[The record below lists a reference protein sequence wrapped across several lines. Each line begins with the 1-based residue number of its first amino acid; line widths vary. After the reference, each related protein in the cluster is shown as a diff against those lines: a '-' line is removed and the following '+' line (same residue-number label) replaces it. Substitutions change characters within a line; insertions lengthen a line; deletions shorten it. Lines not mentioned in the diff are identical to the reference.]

1 MHYPE
6 RTKRQQKKMEQPK
19 QAEPQTIK
27 ESFKGRGMMLLITED
42 EQQKKGITECQS
54 YKGPWR

>member
-1 MHYPE
+1 
-6 RTKRQQKKMEQPK
+6 MEQPK

>member
-1 MHYPE
+1 MVHDPE
-6 RTKRQQKKMEQPK
+6 RTKKQQRKMEQLK

-27 ESFKGRGMMLLITED
+27 ESFKGGEVIED
-42 EQQKKGITECQS
+42 EKQKKGITEYQS